1 LNVRAISRTGSPL
14 VYLARQFLKKHRIGL
29 NDKIEVSFDIGQ
41 LRCRHP
47 GIAGTAI
54 RELLSEIGQRVVFCQ
69 SGVFVLGT
77 VICRLSLPAMSKEVR
92 LLNVSYDAT
101 RELYTDI
108 NALFAELYKTRAGV
122 SVIFEQSHGG
132 SSKQARSVIDGL
144 KADVVTLAL
153 AWDIAAIERAG
164 LIKPGWQEKLPY
176 NSCPYTSTVG
186 FLVRKGNPKNIK
198 DWKDLT
204 RPDVQVIVPSPKT
217 SGAGRWAFLAL
228 WGATAKAKTH
238 DLSTLEGLKESQA
251 AAREANEFSVYQNAE
266 ARAAIEKFYNDN
278 VPVLDTG
285 ARGATVTFAQKQ
297 LGDVL
302 LNWENEL
309 WLALDEFGKDTFEI
323 VYPPSSILGEPPVAV
338 VDEVVDKKGTR
349 DVAEAY
355 LKFLY
360 TPEAQAAAAQL
371 HYRPRDVDA
380 LKQYSAELPPIPF
393 FTIDETFGGWEK
405 AQKAFFSEGAL
416 FDQLYRPAK

>member
-1 LNVRAISRTGSPL
+1 MIIPGPGKMPRGSSQSAAGIEKNARILCRRSFLAELGVSCLGL
-14 VYLARQFLKKHRIGL
+14 VLAAA
-29 NDKIEVSFDIGQ
+29 
-41 LRCRHP
+41 P
-47 GIAGTAI
+47 
-54 RELLSEIGQRVVFCQ
+54 
-69 SGVFVLGT
+69 
-77 VICRLSLPAMSKEVR
+77 LPAKSEEVK
-92 LLNVSYDAT
+92 LLNVSYDPT

-108 NALFAELYKTRAGV
+108 NGLFAELYKARTGV
-122 SVIFEQSHGG
+122 SVVFEQSHGG

-144 KADVVTLAL
+144 RADVVTLAL
-153 AWDIAAIERAG
+153 AWDIIAIERAG

-176 NSCPYTSTVG
+176 NSSPYTSTVG

-228 WGATAKAKTH
+228 WGVTAKAKTH
-238 DLSTLEGLKESQA
+238 DFSTPLGLKESFA
-251 AAREANEFSVYQNAE
+251 AARSAKEFPVYTNAE
-266 ARAAIEKFYNDN
+266 SRAVIEKFYNNN

-285 ARGATVTFAQKQ
+285 ARGSTVTFAQKQ

-309 WLALDEFGKDTFEI
+309 WLAQDEFGKDKFDI
-323 VYPPSSILGEPPVAV
+323 VYPSSSILGEPPVAV

-349 DVAEAY
+349 QVAEAY

-360 TPEAQAAAAQL
+360 TSEAQEAVAQL

-380 LKQYSAELPPIPF
+380 LKKYSAELPPIPL
-393 FTIDETFGGWEK
+393 FTIDETFGGWVK
-405 AQKAFFSEGAL
+405 AHEAFFADGAL
-416 FDQLYRPAK
+416 FDQIYRPAAK

>member
-1 LNVRAISRTGSPL
+1 MILKRVFISNGSAAIAAG
-14 VYLARQFLKKHRIGL
+14 VQARQSRQFAKTLPNLGPRL
-29 NDKIEVSFDIGQ
+29 F
-41 LRCRHP
+41 
-47 GIAGTAI
+47 
-54 RELLSEIGQRVVFCQ
+54 RVGVWIFCF
-69 SGVFVLGT
+69 SLWFAAA
-77 VICRLSLPAMSKEVR
+77 SLPAMSAELR
-92 LLNVSYDAT
+92 LLNVSYDPT
-101 RELYTDI
+101 RELYSAIDD
-108 NALFAELYKTRAGV
+108 LFAERYKSRAGV
-122 SVIFEQSHGG
+122 SVTFEQSHGG

-153 AWDIAAIERAG
+153 AWDIIAIERAG

-176 NSCPYTSTVG
+176 NSCPYTSTVA
-186 FLVRKGNPKNIK
+186 FLVRKGNPKNIE
-198 DWKDLT
+198 DWRDLT
-204 RPDVQVIVPSPKT
+204 RPGVQVIVPNPKT

-228 WGATAKAKTH
+228 WGARASAKTH
-238 DLSTLEGLKESQA
+238 DLSTLDGAAESQA
-251 AAREANEFSVYQNAE
+251 RARTARDFPVYRNAD
-266 ARAAIEKFYNDN
+266 ARAAIETFYNHN

-309 WLALDEFGKDTFEI
+309 WLALDEFGKDKFEI

-338 VDEVVDKKGTR
+338 VDEVVDAKGTR
-349 DVAEAY
+349 ELAEAY

-360 TPEAQAAAAQL
+360 TPEAQETAAQL

-380 LKQYSAELPPIPF
+380 LKKYSAELPPIPL

-405 AQKAFFSEGAL
+405 AHEAFFSEGAL

>member
-1 LNVRAISRTGSPL
+1 MILKRVFISNGSAAIAAG
-14 VYLARQFLKKHRIGL
+14 VQARQSRQFAKTLPNLGPRL
-29 NDKIEVSFDIGQ
+29 F
-41 LRCRHP
+41 
-47 GIAGTAI
+47 
-54 RELLSEIGQRVVFCQ
+54 RVGVWIFCF
-69 SGVFVLGT
+69 SLWFAAA
-77 VICRLSLPAMSKEVR
+77 SLPAMSAELR
-92 LLNVSYDAT
+92 LLNVSYDPT
-101 RELYTDI
+101 RELYSAI
-108 NALFAELYKTRAGV
+108 NDLFAERYKSRAGV
-122 SVIFEQSHGG
+122 SVTFEQSHGG

-153 AWDIAAIERAG
+153 AWDIIAIERAG

-176 NSCPYTSTVG
+176 NSCPYTSTVA
-186 FLVRKGNPKNIK
+186 FLVRKGNPKNIE
-198 DWKDLT
+198 DWRDLT
-204 RPDVQVIVPSPKT
+204 RPGVQVIVPNPKT

-228 WGATAKAKTH
+228 WGAMASAKTH
-238 DLSTLEGLKESQA
+238 DLSTLDGAAESQA
-251 AAREANEFSVYQNAE
+251 RARTARDFPVYRNAD
-266 ARAAIEKFYNDN
+266 ARAAIETFYNHN

-309 WLALDEFGKDTFEI
+309 WLALDEFGKDKFEI

-338 VDEVVDKKGTR
+338 VDEVVDAKGTR
-349 DVAEAY
+349 ELAEAY

-360 TPEAQAAAAQL
+360 TPEAQETAAQL

-380 LKQYSAELPPIPF
+380 LKKYSAELPPLPL

-405 AQKAFFSEGAL
+405 AHEAFFSEGAL

>member
-1 LNVRAISRTGSPL
+1 MVFSCLSLLFAAPSRPAISE
-14 VYLARQFLKKHRIGL
+14 
-29 NDKIEVSFDIGQ
+29 EV
-41 LRCRHP
+41 
-47 GIAGTAI
+47 
-54 RELLSEIGQRVVFCQ
+54 
-69 SGVFVLGT
+69 
-77 VICRLSLPAMSKEVR
+77 K
-92 LLNVSYDAT
+92 LLNVSYDPT

-108 NALFAELYKTRAGV
+108 NGLFAELYKAHTGM
-122 SVIFEQSHGG
+122 SVTFEQSHGG

-144 KADVVTLAL
+144 KADVVTLGL
-153 AWDIAAIERAG
+153 AWDIIAIERAG

-176 NSCPYTSTVG
+176 NSSPYTSTVG

-204 RPDVQVIVPSPKT
+204 RPDVQVIVPNPKT

-228 WGATAKAKTH
+228 WGATAKVPTH
-238 DLSTLEGLKESQA
+238 DLSTLAGLKESQA
-251 AAREANEFSVYQNAE
+251 AAQSAKDFPVYQNDD
-266 ARAAIEKFYNDN
+266 ARMVIEKFYNNN

-309 WLALDEFGKDTFEI
+309 WLALDEFGKDKFEI
-323 VYPPSSILGEPPVAV
+323 VYPPGSILGEPPVAV

-349 DVAEAY
+349 EVAEAY

-360 TPEAQAAAAQL
+360 ASEAQETAAQL
-371 HYRPRDVDA
+371 HYRPRDIDA
-380 LKQYSAELPPIPF
+380 LKKYSAELPPIPL
-393 FTIDETFGGWEK
+393 FTIDEIFGGWPK
-405 AQKAFFSEGAL
+405 AHEAFFAEGAL
-416 FDQLYRPAK
+416 FDQIYRPAK

>member
-1 LNVRAISRTGSPL
+1 MIPEFACISNAFAAIAAGVRTWQGRQYAKALPNLGARAIRAGLWMSR
-14 VYLARQFLKKHRIGL
+14 
-29 NDKIEVSFDIGQ
+29 
-41 LRCRHP
+41 
-47 GIAGTAI
+47 
-54 RELLSEIGQRVVFCQ
+54 LSLWFAAA
-69 SGVFVLGT
+69 
-77 VICRLSLPAMSKEVR
+77 SLPAMSGEAK
-92 LLNVSYDAT
+92 LLNVSYDPT
-101 RELYTDI
+101 RELYAEI
-108 NALFAELYKTRAGV
+108 NDLFAERYKSRTGV
-122 SVIFEQSHGG
+122 SVIIEQSNGG

-144 KADVVTLAL
+144 NADVVTLAL
-153 AWDIAAIERAG
+153 AWDIIAIERAG
-164 LIKPGWQEKLPY
+164 LIRPGWQEKLAY

-204 RPDVQVIVPSPKT
+204 RPDVEVIVANPKT

-228 WGATAKAKTH
+228 WGAVAGATTH
-238 DLSTLEGLKESQA
+238 DFSTPEGLQESQA
-251 AAREANEFSVYQNAE
+251 AARTARDFPVYQNAE
-266 ARAAIEKFYNDN
+266 ARAAIETFYNHN

-309 WLALDEFGKDTFEI
+309 WLALDEFGKDKFEI
-323 VYPPSSILGEPPVAV
+323 VYPPRSILGEPPVAV

-349 DVAEAY
+349 DIAEAY
-355 LKFLY
+355 LKYLY
-360 TPEAQAAAAQL
+360 TSESQGTVARL

-380 LKQYSAELPPIPF
+380 LKKYSAELPPLPL

-405 AQKAFFSEGAL
+405 AHKTFFASGAL
-416 FDQLYRPAK
+416 FDQIYRPAK

>member
-1 LNVRAISRTGSPL
+1 
-14 VYLARQFLKKHRIGL
+14 
-29 NDKIEVSFDIGQ
+29 
-41 LRCRHP
+41 
-47 GIAGTAI
+47 
-54 RELLSEIGQRVVFCQ
+54 
-69 SGVFVLGT
+69 
-77 VICRLSLPAMSKEVR
+77 MSKEVR

-186 FLVRKGNPKNIK
+186 FLVRQGNPKNIK

-266 ARAAIEKFYNDN
+266 ARAVIKKFYNDN

-309 WLALDEFGKDTFEI
+309 WLALDEFGKDKFEI

-349 DVAEAY
+349 EIAEAY

-360 TPEAQAAAAQL
+360 TPEAQAAVAQL
-371 HYRPRDVDA
+371 HYRSRDVDVM
-380 LKQYSAELPPIPF
+380 KQYNAELPPIPL

-405 AQKAFFSEGAL
+405 AQEAFFSEGAL

>member
-1 LNVRAISRTGSPL
+1 MKLKFPLVSDSSSAIAASVRASLG
-14 VYLARQFLKKHRIGL
+14 RQFANASL
-29 NDKIEVSFDIGQ
+29 NLAAWSFS
-41 LRCRHP
+41 
-47 GIAGTAI
+47 AGV
-54 RELLSEIGQRVVFCQ
+54 RMSCLSLW
-69 SGVFVLGT
+69 FVAA
-77 VICRLSLPAMSKEVR
+77 SLPAMSKEAK
-92 LLNVSYDAT
+92 LLNVSYDPT
-101 RELYTDI
+101 RELYAAI
-108 NALFAELYKTRAGV
+108 NDLFAERYKSRTGV

-132 SSKQARSVIDGL
+132 SSKQARSVINGL

-153 AWDIAAIERAG
+153 AWDVLAIERAG
-164 LIKPGWQEKLPY
+164 LIRPGWQQKLAY
-176 NSCPYTSTVG
+176 NSCPYTSMVA
-186 FLVRKGNPKNIK
+186 FLVRKGNPKNVK

-204 RPDVQVIVPSPKT
+204 RPDMQVIVANPKT
-217 SGAGRWAFLAL
+217 SGGGRWAYLAL

-238 DLSTLEGLKESQA
+238 DLSTPEGAKAAQA
-251 AAREANEFSVYQNAE
+251 AERAAQNFSAYENSE
-266 ARAAIEKFYNDN
+266 ARAVIEEFYNKH

-309 WLALDEFGKDTFEI
+309 WLALDEFGKDKFEI

-349 DVAEAY
+349 EIAEAY

-360 TPEAQAAAAQL
+360 TSEAQETATQL
-371 HYRPRDVDA
+371 HYRPRDVDV
-380 LKQYSAELPPIPF
+380 LQKHKAELPPIPL

-405 AQKAFFSEGAL
+405 AHEAFFADDAL
-416 FDQLYRPAK
+416 FDQIYRPRK

>member
-1 LNVRAISRTGSPL
+1 MIPEFACISNGFAAIAAGVLAWQGSQFAKAVPNLAARSFRAGIWTSCL
-14 VYLARQFLKKHRIGL
+14 CLWLA
-29 NDKIEVSFDIGQ
+29 
-41 LRCRHP
+41 
-47 GIAGTAI
+47 AA
-54 RELLSEIGQRVVFCQ
+54 
-69 SGVFVLGT
+69 
-77 VICRLSLPAMSKEVR
+77 SLPAKSKETK
-92 LLNVSYDAT
+92 LLNVSYDPT
-101 RELYTDI
+101 RELYTEI
-108 NALFAELYKTRAGV
+108 NDLFAERYKTRTGV
-122 SVIFEQSHGG
+122 SVTFEQSHGG

-153 AWDIAAIERAG
+153 AWDIIAIERAG
-164 LIKPGWQEKLPY
+164 LIKPGWQQKLPY

-204 RPDVQVIVPSPKT
+204 RSDVQVIVPNPKT

-238 DLSTLEGLKESQA
+238 DLSTLEGLRESQA
-251 AAREANEFSVYQNAE
+251 AAQMARDFPVYKNAE
-266 ARAAIEKFYNDN
+266 ARAVIEKFYNNN

-309 WLALDEFGKDTFEI
+309 WLALDEFGKDKFEI

-338 VDEVVDKKGTR
+338 VDEVVDKQDTR
-349 DVAEAY
+349 EIAEAY

>member
-1 LNVRAISRTGSPL
+1 
-14 VYLARQFLKKHRIGL
+14 
-29 NDKIEVSFDIGQ
+29 
-41 LRCRHP
+41 
-47 GIAGTAI
+47 
-54 RELLSEIGQRVVFCQ
+54 
-69 SGVFVLGT
+69 
-77 VICRLSLPAMSKEVR
+77 MSKEAK
-92 LLNVSYDAT
+92 LLNVSYDPT
-101 RELYTDI
+101 RELYTEI
-108 NALFAELYKTRAGV
+108 NDLFAEHYKSGTGV
-122 SVIFEQSHGG
+122 SVTFEQSHGG

-153 AWDIAAIERAG
+153 AWDIIAIERAG

-198 DWKDLT
+198 NWKDLI
-204 RPDVQVIVPSPKT
+204 RPDVQVIVANPKT

-228 WGATAKAKTH
+228 WGAVASATTH

-251 AAREANEFSVYQNAE
+251 AARTARDFPVYQNTE
-266 ARAAIEKFYNDN
+266 ARAAIETFYNHN

-285 ARGATVTFAQKQ
+285 ARGSTVTFAQKR
-297 LGDVL
+297 LGDIL

-309 WLALDEFGKDTFEI
+309 WLALDEFGKDKFEI
-323 VYPPSSILGEPPVAV
+323 IYPPSSILGEPPVAV

-349 DVAEAY
+349 DLAEAY

-360 TPEAQAAAAQL
+360 TSEAQETVAQL

-380 LKQYSAELPPIPF
+380 LKKYSAELPPLPL
-393 FTIDETFGGWEK
+393 FTIDETFGGWVK
-405 AQKAFFSEGAL
+405 AHEAFFAGGAL
-416 FDQLYRPAK
+416 FDQIYRPAQ

>member
-1 LNVRAISRTGSPL
+1 MIISKFPLKLGSSAAGMPAL
-14 VYLARQFLKKHRIGL
+14 QGRRFANCFRKLGRG
-29 NDKIEVSFDIGQ
+29 SFF
-41 LRCRHP
+41 
-47 GIAGTAI
+47 AGVGFSCLS
-54 RELLSEIGQRVVFCQ
+54 LLSAAI
-69 SGVFVLGT
+69 
-77 VICRLSLPAMSKEVR
+77 SLPAMSKEMK

-108 NALFAELYKTRAGV
+108 NALFAELYRARAGV
-122 SVIFEQSHGG
+122 SVLFEQSHGG

-153 AWDIAAIERAG
+153 AWDIVAIERAG

-176 NSCPYTSTVG
+176 NSCPYTSTVA
-186 FLVRKGNPKNIK
+186 FLVRQGNPKNIK
-198 DWKDLT
+198 EWKDLT
-204 RPDVQVIVPSPKT
+204 RPDVQVIVANPKT

-228 WGATAKAKTH
+228 WGAIARAKIH
-238 DLSTLEGLKESQA
+238 DLSTLEGLREAQA
-251 AAREANEFSVYQNAE
+251 AARAARDFPVYQNAE
-266 ARAAIEKFYNDN
+266 ARAAIETLYNHN
-278 VPVLDTG
+278 IPVLDTG

-309 WLALDEFGKDTFEI
+309 WLALDEFGKDKFEI

-338 VDEVVDKKGTR
+338 VDEVVDKTGTR
-349 DVAEAY
+349 EIAEAY

-360 TPEAQAAAAQL
+360 PPEAQEPVAQL

-380 LKQYSAELPPIPF
+380 LKKYSA
-393 FTIDETFGGWEK
+393 
-405 AQKAFFSEGAL
+405 
-416 FDQLYRPAK
+416 